1 MWLSVSLKHTY
12 LNTPP
17 QWVIP
22 STDIL
27 YHFPSCTTHDL
38 AIDCLATDYPT
49 PNYQVIERWIEIV
62 LEFVHFSIV
71 AVLAML
77 PVAAPFVEYGQLE
90 QLADWLPDQ
99 VALQIAALMA
109 GVAQQ
114 AYDAV
119 VDKVAEAMVVPVGH
133 VPVHVLQALP

>member
-1 MWLSVSLKHTY
+1 MGLQTD
-12 LNTPP
+12 
-17 QWVIP
+17 IP

-27 YHFPSCTTHDL
+27 YHFPSCTNHDL
-38 AIDCLATDYPT
+38 AIDCLATDYPI
-49 PNYQVIERWIEIV
+49 PNHQVIERWIEIV
-62 LEFVHFSIV
+62 LEFVYFSIV

-77 PVAAPFVEYGQLE
+77 PVAVPFVGYEQLE
-90 QLADWLPDQ
+90 HLADWLPDQ

-119 VDKVAEAMVVPVGH
+119 VDKVAEAADVPVGH
-133 VPVHVLQALP
+133 ALVPVLLALP